1 VTRLYNSK
9 LSRSWRRVLM
19 VVCLDGVCRVAIVV
33 QQIMK
38 GPNGALPEEDKIV
51 AMTKI
56 VIKLINVSGH

>member
-1 VTRLYNSK
+1 
-9 LSRSWRRVLM
+9 M